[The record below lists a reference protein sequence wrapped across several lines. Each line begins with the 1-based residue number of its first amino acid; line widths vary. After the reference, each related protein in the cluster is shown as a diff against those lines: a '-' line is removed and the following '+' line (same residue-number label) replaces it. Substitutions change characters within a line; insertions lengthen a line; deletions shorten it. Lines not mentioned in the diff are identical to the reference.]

1 MSGKQLAFR
10 YPRAPPAP
18 GSHDADGDSG
28 SGRAANP
35 LTQERDDILIR
46 TQESEPR
53 RSVRATKGQHTK
65 PFDQLD
71 HPPDPPK
78 KRQGKRGKKATP
90 VDDKQEEPE
99 DEVIRCV
106 CGATEQDED
115 SGEAWIACDTCGAWQ
130 HNVCVGM
137 SVFTEDVPNHYYCER
152 CKPSMHQELLEGI
165 EKGEKPW
172 EARRAAHEAE
182 EEAKKKKKG
191 RKGGRGKRMSD
202 QKDKEATPPVKGKT
216 PPATE
221 VKKEKK
227 EPAKQTGKRKNRD
240 ESQDTTES
248 KVSARPSPRHFAAAN
263 VDTGDYPCPETT
275 EGF

>member
-1 MSGKQLAFR
+1 MPRNSGI
-10 YPRAPPAP
+10 RAHCYHLPEE
-18 GSHDADGDSG
+18 
-28 SGRAANP
+28 RTRE
-35 LTQERDDILIR
+35 LTH
-46 TQESEPR
+46 TPESEPR

-78 KRQGKRGKKATP
+78 KRQGKRGSKKTTP
-90 VDDKQEEPE
+90 VDDKQEEPD

-152 CKPSMHQELLEGI
+152 CQPSMHQELLEGI

-182 EEAKKKKKG
+182 AEKKKKRG
-191 RKGGRGKRMSD
+191 RKGGRGKRVSD

-216 PPATE
+216 PPVTE

-227 EPAKQTGKRKNRD
+227 EPAKQTGKRKSRD
-240 ESQDTTES
+240 ESQDTDS
-248 KVSARPSPRHFAAAN
+248 KVRMPSRASLAL
-263 VDTGDYPCPETT
+263 
-275 EGF
+275 